1 MNQTIK
7 TGLAS
12 LVCLSV
18 LPFSVSA
25 EDVLEVVVTAN
36 RKAISIDE
44 TISPVTVIT
53 RRDIEN
59 SQATELTDVLRNVVG
74 INVSSTGGLGATSSI
89 FLRGTNSDH
98 VLVLIDGVKVG
109 SATIGATAFETLE
122 LEQVERIEIVRG
134 PRSSLYGSEAIG
146 GVIQIF
152 TRRAKDGGN
161 VSASVG
167 FGNNGTYKSNANL
180 STRTDSAWF
189 NLNASS
195 LKTDGIDAKYFDSF
209 SNLIDT
215 ETDKDGLRRESF
227 SLRAGKRTEQGVSA
241 EIIVNKSVGDAHY
254 DGSFQNQTD
263 FDEQAVTAKLSVPL
277 AENATLKA
285 QYGTSQDNT
294 LNYLNGAFS
303 SEFNTA
309 RNQLG
314 VALDA
319 GFGKKGDWQIGVDE
333 LEDSVSG
340 STNYTVSSRKNTGVY
355 VNYRNYINNHH
366 VDVALRQ
373 DDNEQ
378 FGRHNTGSLAWGYD
392 FNAVRLTAAYGTA
405 FKAPTFNDLYFPFFG
420 NENLK
425 PEKSNNIEIGLSGDS
440 DKFAWSASLFN
451 NQIEDLIAGFP
462 VDNIAE
468 AEIKGLELSAASQVA
483 GWNLKANATFQEPK
497 NASGANDG
505 KLLRR
510 RPEQIVN
517 LDLSR
522 DFGKA
527 SFAASIHGESK
538 RYEDAANTSKL
549 AGFATLNLRGSYEL
563 NNDWKVSARVDNV
576 LDKDYET
583 VQGYNQLGVNGM
595 ITLHYSP
602 K

>member
-1 MNQTIK
+1 MNQIVK

-12 LVCLSV
+12 LVCVSV
-18 LPFSVSA
+18 LPFPLAA
-25 EDVLEVVVTAN
+25 EEVLEVVVTAN

-44 TISPVTVIT
+44 TIAPVTVIT
-53 RRDIEN
+53 RQDIEN

-74 INVSSTGGLGATSSI
+74 INVSSTGGLGTTSSV

-109 SATIGATAFETLE
+109 SATVGSTAFETLE
-122 LEQVERIEIVRG
+122 LSQVERIEVVRG
-134 PRSSLYGSEAIG
+134 PRSSFYGSEAIG

-152 TRRAKDGGN
+152 TRRADSKRG

-180 STRTDSAWF
+180 STRSDSSWL
-189 NLNASS
+189 NLNATS
-195 LKTDGIDAKYFDSF
+195 LKTDGIDAKFFDSF
-209 SNLIDT
+209 FGLADT
-215 ETDKDGLRRESF
+215 ETDNDGLRRESF
-227 SLRAGKRTEQGVSA
+227 SLRAGTRTEQGVSA
-241 EIIVNKSVGDAHY
+241 ELIVNKSTGDAHY
-254 DGSFQNQTD
+254 DGNSQNQTD
-263 FDEQAVTAKLSVPL
+263 FDEQAIAAKLSVPL
-277 AENATLKA
+277 AKNATLKA

-294 LNYLNGAFS
+294 MNYLNSVYS
-303 SEFNTA
+303 SEFNTR
-309 RNQLG
+309 RNQ
-314 VALDA
+314 VDIALDA
-319 GFGKKGDWQIGVDE
+319 SFGKNGDWQIGLDDLKE
-333 LEDSVSG
+333 SVSG

-355 VNYRNYINNHH
+355 VNYRNHINNHH

-373 DDNEQ
+373 DDNDQ

-405 FKAPTFNDLYFPFFG
+405 FKAPTFNDLYFPLFG

-425 PEKSNNIEIGLSGDS
+425 PEKSQNVEIGLSGDT
-440 DKFAWSASLFN
+440 DTFAWSASLFN

-468 AEIKGLELSAASQVA
+468 ADIKGLELSAASQIA
-483 GWNLKANATFQEPK
+483 GWDLKANATFQKPK
-497 NASGANDG
+497 NASGVNDG

-510 RPEQIVN
+510 RPEKIVN
-517 LDLSR
+517 IDLSR

-527 SFAASIHGESK
+527 SFAASIHGEGK
-538 RYEDAANTSKL
+538 RYEDASNTDKL

-563 NNDWKVSARVDNV
+563 NKDWKVSARVDNV

-583 VQGYNQLGVNGM
+583 VRGYNQLGTNGM